1 MVQKSK
7 RYITKERWYSIKKN
21 KTQIFFFDQYIFCLE
36 NENQFPNRFE
46 GFINVTK

>member
-1 MVQKSK
+1 MK
-7 RYITKERWYSIKKN
+7 KERWYSIKKN